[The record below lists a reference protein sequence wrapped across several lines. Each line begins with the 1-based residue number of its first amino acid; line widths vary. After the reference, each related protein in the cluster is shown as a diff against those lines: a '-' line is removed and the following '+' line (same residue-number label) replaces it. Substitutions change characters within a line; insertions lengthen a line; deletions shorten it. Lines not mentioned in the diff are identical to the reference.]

1 MKSTSLH
8 KTSLKTLLKT
18 KIKQTLSVTS
28 AVAASVFVAG
38 ALTACQPVSDS
49 ASSVEVTTTATS
61 PQDKAF
67 AKYAKS
73 FIDQFWQLYPGYAVY
88 VGFYDYDN
96 LLPIPND
103 VTRKNELAF
112 YQQQLESLKTIDP
125 QTLSANNASDY
136 YILRNEV
143 ESGIWYATELKSG
156 QWNPSNYNV
165 AGVFGVILNTDYK
178 PINARL
184 NTIIERMENVP
195 AYYQAA
201 QENLT
206 NPTLTHTQLAV
217 QQSKGTLG
225 LFNKTIAEK
234 VKASTLSEQQ
244 KQLFEQRLTASV
256 SAIEGYISWLDN
268 KVIELE
274 SSTTGKDF
282 RIGKSLYEQKF
293 KLDIFSGY
301 SADELYNKAVSEKD
315 RVHKEMVKIADQL
328 WPKYFS
334 DAEKPADKLIMI
346 KEVIDHISVKH
357 VKRDDFVNSIREQIP
372 ELEAFVLKHDLIT
385 MDKDKPLV
393 VRETPEYQRGWAGA
407 SINAPGPYDAAA
419 NTYYNVTP
427 LDNFNDEEAE
437 SYLREYNH
445 WLLQVL
451 NIHEAVPGH
460 YTQLVHSNKSKS
472 LVKSIFGNGAMVEGW
487 AVYTE
492 RMMLE
497 EGYGANEPELWLM
510 YYKWNLRVIMNA
522 ILDYRIQVN
531 GLTEDQALDMMINQ
545 AFQEKSEATGKWR
558 RATLSQV
565 QLTSY
570 FTGYSE
576 IYQLREELK
585 QVTGDKF
592 NLKEFHDHFLSF
604 GSAPVPI
611 IKKLMFED
619 YVNAH
624 K

>member
-1 MKSTSLH
+1 MKQNLLFPRVLTAISAIATSVVIA
-8 KTSLKTLLKT
+8 TT
-18 KIKQTLSVTS
+18 
-28 AVAASVFVAG
+28 
-38 ALTACQPVSDS
+38 LTACQP
-49 ASSVEVTTTATS
+49 ASGPSKSMAEAEQRMSSHDRDFVEFS
-61 PQDKAF
+61 S
-67 AKYAKS
+67 S
-73 FIDQFWQLYPGYAVY
+73 FIEQFWQLNPGYAVY
-88 VGFYDYDN
+88 VGFYKYDN
-96 LLPIPND
+96 LLPIPNEE
-103 VTRKNELAF
+103 TKQKELAF
-112 YQQQLESLKTIDP
+112 YHQQFELLNEINPDKLTPS
-125 QTLSANNASDY
+125 NASDF
-136 YILRNEV
+136 YILKNQL
-143 ESGIWYATELKSG
+143 ESGIWSATRFKSG

-178 PINARL
+178 PLEQRL
-184 NTIIERMENVP
+184 QTIIKRMENIP
-195 AYYQAA
+195 AYYKAA
-201 QENLT
+201 QKNLI
-206 NPTLTHTQLAV
+206 NPTLTHTQLAL
-217 QQSKGTLG
+217 QQSAGTAG
-225 LFNKTIAEK
+225 LFKTSITEK
-234 VKASTLSEQQ
+234 VKSSSLSAQD
-244 KQLFEQRLTASV
+244 KALFAQRLAETNK
-256 SAIEGYISWLDN
+256 AINGYITWL
-268 KVIELE
+268 KAKAVELE
-274 SSTTGKDF
+274 QSTTAKDF
-282 RIGKSLYEQKF
+282 RIGKDLYKQKF

-301 SADELYNKAVSEKD
+301 TADELFAKAVSEKK
-315 RVHKEMVKIADQL
+315 RVHQEMIKIADKL
-328 WPKYFS
+328 WPKYF
-334 DAEKPADKLIMI
+334 DGIEKPQDKLVMI
-346 KEVIDHISVKH
+346 KKVIDHISVKH
-357 VKRDDFVNSIREQIP
+357 VKRDDFVSSIREQIP

-393 VRETPEYQRGWAGA
+393 VRETPEYQRGFAGA
-407 SINAPGPYDAAA
+407 SINAPGPYDAEA

-427 LDNFNDEEAE
+427 LDNFNDEQAE

-472 LVKSIFGNGAMVEGW
+472 LVKSIFGNGAMIEGW

-497 EGYGANEPELWLM
+497 EGYGDNEPELWLM

-522 ILDYRIQVN
+522 ILDYSIQVN
-531 GLTEDQALDMMINQ
+531 GLTEAESLDMMINQ

-585 QVTGDKF
+585 QATGDKF
-592 NLKEFHDHFLSF
+592 NLKEFHDQFLSY

-611 IKKLMFED
+611 IKKLMFDD
-619 YVNAH
+619 YVNSH